1 MAGGQGKRGSRS
13 RAGYLLVLFT
23 LLWGVLSACTSRTPA
38 PEPGRLR
45 IAILPDQEETH
56 IRAQYEP
63 LVEYLHHQLGME
75 VELRVPPGYA
85 QLANWFHTR
94 QVDLVLFGG
103 VTYVQA
109 HLGDDAVP
117 LVIRDLDG
125 RNRSVLV
132 VRRES
137 PARAVADLRG
147 SSLAFGDRLSTTGHV
162 MPRFYLELEGIAVDE
177 YFRDVQYSGAHD
189 LTAEWVR
196 DGRIDAGVTNSGVL
210 ASMLRDGRLQKG
222 ELRIVWESPPLAD
235 YVWAVPADMP
245 RELKIRIRNAFL
257 LMNYAPENDALLRRL
272 GANYY
277 LPADH
282 EEFALLE
289 RLLRKQAPQG
299 GLP

>member
-1 MAGGQGKRGSRS
+1 MASGQGKRGSRS
-13 RAGYLLVLFT
+13 RAGYVLVLLA
-23 LLWGVLSACTSRTPA
+23 LLFACTPRA
-38 PEPGRLR
+38 PVPESGRLR
-45 IAILPDQEETH
+45 IAILPDQEEAH
-56 IRAQYEP
+56 IRTQYEP
-63 LVEYLHHQLGME
+63 LVDYLHRQLGME

-85 QLANWFHTR
+85 QLAKWFHAR

-109 HLGDDAVP
+109 HLGDGAIP

-125 RNRSVLV
+125 RNRSILV

-137 PARAVADLRG
+137 PARSVADLRG
-147 SSLAFGDRLSTTGHV
+147 RSLAFGDRLSTTGHV
-162 MPRFYLELEGIAVDE
+162 MPRFYLELEGVAVDE

-196 DGRIDAGVTNSGVL
+196 DGRIDAGITNSGVL
-210 ASMLRDGRLQKG
+210 ADMLRDGRLQKDD
-222 ELRIVWESPPLAD
+222 LRIIWESPPLAD

-245 RELKIRIRNAFL
+245 REMKIRIRNAFL

-277 LPADH
+277 LPAEH

-299 GLP
+299 GDP